1 MSVIHLTLD
10 SEFQRRLSIVQVYF
24 DFHMK
29 LKNDEGALEFCRAW
43 KLSLHKKAPMSQN
56 KQSTGMLS
64 CITMGFR

>member
-1 MSVIHLTLD
+1 MSVTHLTLD

-43 KLSLHKKAPMSQN
+43 KLSLHK
-56 KQSTGMLS
+56 
-64 CITMGFR
+64 